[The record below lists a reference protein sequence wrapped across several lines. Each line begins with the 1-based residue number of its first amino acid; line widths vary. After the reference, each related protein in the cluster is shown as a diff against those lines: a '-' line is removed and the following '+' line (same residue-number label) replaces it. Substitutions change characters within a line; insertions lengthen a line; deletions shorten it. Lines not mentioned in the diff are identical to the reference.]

1 MQIQT
6 LSKLFVA
13 ILAVSQLSAC
23 GVIAVGGV
31 AATATVL
38 ADRRT
43 PGVQAI
49 DKGIELQ
56 ASGSFD
62 KTFGDSAHINV
73 TSFNQKVLL
82 TGEVKD
88 VLLLDVTPLS
98 LGIETMGGVMT
109 KLIESNTTIPTK
121 KSETF
126 STASDNQPSVEIHIL
141 QGERPMA
148 NQNRTIG
155 RFHLDGIPPA
165 QRGIPQ
171 IEVTFDID
179 ANGILHVT
187 AKDKA
192 TGKSQNIRI
201 EASSGLSDADIEKM
215 KREAEANA
223 DADKKAM
230 EEVVKLNSAD
240 SLVFQA
246 EKLVKESGDKI
257 PADKK
262 TEMEGLIADLKT
274 AHAAKDIATIDAKM
288 EPLNALLQAISAEMY
303 SAGNNQANPTEGGE
317 GQKPQGEAS
326 NAEATDV
333 DFEEVKS

>member
-88 VLLLDVTPLS
+88 AAIKAEAEKYAKGMKNVRSVFNELIIGPNSTFTMRANDTYLESKLKTQMIFTQQLPSNSMAIVAEGSSVYLM
-98 LGIETMGGVMT
+98 GILTQVEADLA
-109 KLIESNTTIPTK
+109 KKIASNTSGVK
-121 KSETF
+121 DVY
-126 STASDNQPSVEIHIL
+126 AY
-141 QGERPMA
+141 
-148 NQNRTIG
+148 
-155 RFHLDGIPPA
+155 
-165 QRGIPQ
+165 
-171 IEVTFDID
+171 FDI
-179 ANGILHVT
+179 I
-187 AKDKA
+187 
-192 TGKSQNIRI
+192 
-201 EASSGLSDADIEKM
+201 
-215 KREAEANA
+215 
-223 DADKKAM
+223 
-230 EEVVKLNSAD
+230 
-240 SLVFQA
+240 
-246 EKLVKESGDKI
+246 
-257 PADKK
+257 
-262 TEMEGLIADLKT
+262 
-274 AHAAKDIATIDAKM
+274 
-288 EPLNALLQAISAEMY
+288 
-303 SAGNNQANPTEGGE
+303 
-317 GQKPQGEAS
+317 S
-326 NAEATDV
+326 NAEKIRLEKAGKADESQPTSPPK
-333 DFEEVKS
+333 FQ